1 MTQEWQFQILFGWH
15 RGKRNHFTQLRL
27 NLGGAVFRVCDRL
40 ERIQK
45 GMEREEG
52 RKGSRKPEG
61 GNQVSPLLELLI
73 KNSLTLPSVDL
84 SII

>member
-1 MTQEWQFQILFGWH
+1 M
-15 RGKRNHFTQLRL
+15 
-27 NLGGAVFRVCDRL
+27 FRVCDRL